1 MNCIF
6 QQITTFTF
14 KTLVLKKKNLYHS
27 FFFQI
32 KALPV
37 KPTLSKELLYL
48 FLFISINFS
57 FKSIDSYNLLI
68 YKMAMA
74 SSRVRFANGSYTLMT
89 LPAVFF
95 K

>member
-14 KTLVLKKKNLYHS
+14 KTLVLKKKIFIVLS
-27 FFFQI
+27 FQI

-74 SSRVRFANGSYTLMT
+74 SSRVRFANGSYTLMN

-95 K
+95 